1 MTNKADIVKKN
12 DDKLSQE
19 RRRKTQYSN
28 DRSAARRF
36 IRDKANWDDLQE
48 LLDLIQE
55 RISGQ

>member
-1 MTNKADIVKKN
+1 MTDRADSSKEN

-36 IRDKANWDDLQE
+36 IKDKANWDDLQE

>member
-1 MTNKADIVKKN
+1 MADRADISKEN

-36 IRDKANWDDLQE
+36 IKDKANWDDLQE

>member
-1 MTNKADIVKKN
+1 MTDKADIVKKN

-28 DRSAARRF
+28 DVGCTPLHQRQ
-36 IRDKANWDDLQE
+36 ANWDDLQE